1 VHQKSITNNTTNNSS
16 KTGLKR
22 TNTQKILSPK
32 SKIYKNYGYNKWND
46 KFLSFILLKLLL
58 FAVLYLVNIYIFM
71 CYVI

>member
-32 SKIYKNYGYNKWND
+32 SKIYKNYGYNK
-46 KFLSFILLKLLL
+46 
-58 FAVLYLVNIYIFM
+58 
-71 CYVI
+71 